1 MSDPIEDE
9 KRLREATRL
18 AHEALQALKEER
30 KEVERLLVSW
40 KSELEKVMQDYVRA
54 ELVDMGE
61 QIARQTEKG
70 KKLVIDKFDF
80 LYNTLMGQDKQSQR
94 QGKPSIPELLQ
105 ARATVEK
112 FRSHE

>member
-9 KRLREATRL
+9 KRLRETIRL

-40 KSELEKVMQDYVRA
+40 KGELEKVMQDYVRA

-61 QIARQTEKG
+61 QITRQTEKG
-70 KKLVIDKFDF
+70 QRRIIAKFDH
-80 LYNTLMGQDKQSQR
+80 LYDTLMGQDGHSQR

-105 ARATVEK
+105 ASATIKK
-112 FRSHE
+112 FKNNG